1 MNPLNGPLLRSMHV
15 AKQYKDNQDKITNIH
30 FSNDGMNMISS
41 SADDQIIVYD
51 CEKGTKV
58 LPLNSKKYGVD
69 LIHFA
74 QNKNHAVHAST
85 KENDIIRYMSVK
97 ENKYIRY
104 FGGHDKKVVTLAM
117 SPTDDTF
124 LSGSM
129 DKSIRLWDLR
139 SNHCQG
145 LMKLTGRP
153 VASFDPEG
161 LIFAAGINS
170 ESVKLYDLR
179 SFDKGPFSS
188 FKFQAD
194 SQEIEWTGLKFS
206 PDGKSIL
213 ISTNG
218 SVIKL
223 IDSYNGTSLQAFT
236 GHLNSKQLPLE
247 ASFSPDSQFVI
258 SGSSDG
264 RIHIWNCENGQK
276 VCVLNGDHQGPV
288 HCVQFNPKFMMMA
301 STCSFLSFWLPTV
314 DGEG

>member
-1 MNPLNGPLLRSMHV
+1 MKLVDNVIRSMRV
-15 AKQYKDNQDKITNIH
+15 AKLYKDNQDQITNIH
-30 FSNDGMNMISS
+30 YSNDGMNIISS
-41 SADDQIIVYD
+41 SADDQIIIYD
-51 CEKGTKV
+51 CEKGTQKFT
-58 LPLNSKKYGVD
+58 LNSKKYGVD
-69 LIHFA
+69 LIHFT

-85 KENDIIRYMSVK
+85 KENDIIRYMSLK

-104 FGGHDKKVVTLAM
+104 FGGHDKRVVTLAM
-117 SPTDDTF
+117 NPTDDTF
-124 LSGSM
+124 LSGSL

-145 LMKLTGRP
+145 LMKLAGRP
-153 VASFDPEG
+153 VAAFDPDG

-188 FKFQAD
+188 FKLQAD
-194 SQEIEWTGLKFS
+194 SKEIEWTGLKFS

-223 IDSYNGTSLQAFT
+223 IDSYNGTSLQTFT

-264 RIHIWNCENGQK
+264 RIHIWNSENGQK

-288 HCVQFNPKFMMMA
+288 QCVQFNPKYMMMA
-301 STCSFLSFWLPTV
+301 SACSFMSFWLPSIDDEV
-314 DGEG
+314 